1 MQVIDG
7 VTSAQWN
14 RDTTAELAFRQT
26 VADSCQCGIDHTH
39 VRIATVTDVTNKV
52 VEQHSAEPHSML
64 RSIQEAKP
72 AMVSSAPA
80 TASVVVYY
88 TINEPKSG
96 QDPKKLFEDAATSVN
111 RAITQGSF
119 SLNMLD
125 NIDKTSSE
133 AQDSRVSL
141 DSSQLVSCSL
151 FPYVPQSRSPMLE
164 DAGLTTNDV
173 ETLSHERRRLDA
185 SVTIGVSVGV
195 ICFIIILLVVI
206 CVAHFYCPIY
216 GRGVGY
222 SGGYGGA
229 VVGGPAVAGPAY
241 GVGGPVVAGPGYGYG
256 GAVVGGPV
264 VAGPA
269 MAGPGY
275 GYGGQGRTIVIT

>member
-1 MQVIDG
+1 

-14 RDTTAELAFRQT
+14 RDSAAELAFRQT

-39 VRIATVTDVTNKV
+39 VRIASVTDVGDKA
-52 VEQHSAEPHSML
+52 VEQHSML
-64 RSIQEAKP
+64 RASPEAKP

-80 TASVVVYY
+80 TPSVVVYY

-151 FPYVPQSRSPMLE
+151 FPYVPQARAPMLE
-164 DAGLTTNDV
+164 DAERATNDV
-173 ETLSHERRRLDA
+173 ETLSHERRRLDD
-185 SVTIGVSVGV
+185 SVAIGVAVGV
-195 ICFIIILLVVI
+195 VCFIIIILVII
-206 CVAHFYCPIY
+206 CLVRLYCPPLAA
-216 GRGVGY
+216 GGVGY
-222 SGGYGGA
+222 GGGA
-229 VVGGPAVAGPAY
+229 AVGGPAV
-241 GVGGPVVAGPGYGYG
+241 VGGGAAAPGYGGGVVAGGAAPVMGGQGYG
-256 GAVVGGPV
+256 
-264 VAGPA
+264 
-269 MAGPGY
+269 
-275 GYGGQGRTIVIT
+275 GGQGRTVVINT

>member
-151 FPYVPQSRSPMLE
+151 FPYVPQARAPMLE
-164 DAGLTTNDV
+164 DAERATNDV
-173 ETLSHERRRLDA
+173 ETLSHERRRLDD
-185 SVTIGVSVGV
+185 SVAIGVAVGV
-195 ICFIIILLVVI
+195 VCFIIIILVII
-206 CVAHFYCPIY
+206 CLVRLYCPPLAA
-216 GRGVGY
+216 GGVGY
-222 SGGYGGA
+222 GGGA
-229 VVGGPAVAGPAY
+229 AVGGPAV
-241 GVGGPVVAGPGYGYG
+241 VGGGAAAPGYGGGVVAGGAAPVMGGQGYG
-256 GAVVGGPV
+256 
-264 VAGPA
+264 
-269 MAGPGY
+269 
-275 GYGGQGRTIVIT
+275 GGQGRTVVINT